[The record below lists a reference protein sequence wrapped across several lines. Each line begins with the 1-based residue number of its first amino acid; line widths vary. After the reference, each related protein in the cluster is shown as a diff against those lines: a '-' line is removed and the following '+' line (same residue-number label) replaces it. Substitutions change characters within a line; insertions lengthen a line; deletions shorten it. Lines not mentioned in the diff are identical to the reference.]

1 MRIIQMLPELTPGDA
16 VSNDARAIRD
26 ILRAAGYDT
35 EIYAER
41 VHPRL
46 PEGEGKEIRLMP
58 ELVPEDLLIYHAS
71 TGTRLNFEVP
81 SFGGRQMMVYHN
93 ITPPNFFRWYNNK
106 ARKNMEYGYEGIRF
120 LADKMEYCI
129 ADSAY
134 NREELIRMGYT
145 CPIDVCP
152 ILIPFQDYDR
162 EPDRE
167 TMERYQGDGK
177 KNWLFVGRITP
188 NKKQEDLIS
197 AFYCYQWDYEPES
210 RLFLIGNA
218 SGMELYDARLRNYI
232 RELGIEDKV
241 VFPGHIPFPG
251 ILACYR
257 LADVFVCLS
266 EHEGF
271 CVPLAEA
278 MHFGVPIAAYGCCAV
293 PATLGKGGLLLD
305 SKKPELVAAA
315 VNRILTD
322 EGLRETIRAGQ
333 REMLQAYSYET
344 VKARIMNCLKP
355 YLN

>member
-1 MRIIQMLPELTPGDA
+1 
-16 VSNDARAIRD
+16 
-26 ILRAAGYDT
+26 
-35 EIYAER
+35 
-41 VHPRL
+41 
-46 PEGEGKEIRLMP
+46 MP
-58 ELVPEDLLIYHAS
+58 ELVPKDLLIYHAS

-93 ITPPNFFRWYNNK
+93 ITPPHFFRWYNNK

-197 AFYCYQWDYEPES
+197 AFYCYQRDYEPES

-271 CVPLAEA
+271 CVPLVEA
-278 MHFGVPIAAYGCCAV
+278 MYFGIPIIAYDSTAI
-293 PATLGKGGLLLD
+293 AETLGGSGILLKD
-305 SKKPELVAAA
+305 KDPKIVSEAINLV
-315 VNRILTD
+315 VTD
-322 EGLRETIRAGQ
+322 EELRNKLIEG
-333 REMLQAYSYET
+333 E
-344 VKARIMNCLKP
+344 KARLADFDNDKIKARLIELLKSRIGE
-355 YLN
+355 

>member
-26 ILRAAGYDT
+26 ILREAGYDT

-71 TGTRLNFEVP
+71 TGTVLNFEVP

-93 ITPPNFFRWYNNK
+93 ITPPHFFRWYNNK

-120 LADKMEYCI
+120 LANKMEYCI

-197 AFYCYQWDYEPES
+197 AFYCYQRDYEPES

-232 RELGIEDKV
+232 RELGIEDKA

-333 REMLQAYSYET
+333 REMLEAYSYET